1 MSSHQGIPQ
10 SRRQEFVDAARTLY
24 EQKGLSHTSI
34 QDITVMVGASRTLF
48 YHYFPDK
55 AAVTSAV
62 LDSYVNDFVE
72 AMEYWDREREEGH
85 IEDALTSVVTLLR
98 MGLFEDN
105 SFHRALATD
114 ENAALYLEFV
124 NRTAERVA
132 LFMEARTVQDYAR
145 LHELKIHHVHE
156 TFYVLFVGLTAYLR
170 NHPNASDEVLKDLI
184 AQSLHMD
191 RARR

>member
-62 LDSYVNDFVE
+62 LGSYVNDFVE

-105 SFHRALATD
+105 PFHRALATD

-191 RARR
+191 CARR

>member
-1 MSSHQGIPQ
+1 MSSHQGISQ
-10 SRRQEFVDAARTLY
+10 ARRQEFVDAARTLY

-85 IEDALTSVVTLLR
+85 IEDALTSVV
-98 MGLFEDN
+98 
-105 SFHRALATD
+105 HRALATD

-170 NHPNASDEVLKDLI
+170 NHPNADDEVLKDLI